1 MMTRYLNLFKF
12 EMKNILKDSMTVVLL
27 IYPLLIIG
35 LGAFVLPV
43 LLKRYGGDTPG
54 TITAGL
60 VMIVVFATVAP
71 FITAAL
77 LGFGLLDNRD
87 ENTLD
92 TIRVT
97 PLSLK
102 GYLIFKSVYAYVLS
116 VNASFF
122 SVMGTKWLS
131 GDGYTIMG
139 IDLFAE
145 FTVGTVF
152 IYALVGGLFTPVFGL
167 FLAAVAKNKIEGFAY
182 MKSAGMIVIVP
193 ALIVLET
200 MQDAKQYLLGI
211 IPIFWPVK
219 GLLKMSIPDFLHN
232 PADLPAWLY
241 PLIGAAYMIL
251 LIGIAYRFFEKKVQH

>member
-1 MMTRYLNLFKF
+1 MRRYLNLLKF
-12 EMKNILKDSMTVVLL
+12 ELKNILQDSMTVVLL

-35 LGAFVLPV
+35 IGSFVLPV
-43 LLKRYGGDTPG
+43 LLDRYGGDTPG
-54 TITAGL
+54 TRTAGL
-60 VMIVVFATVAP
+60 VMIVIFATIAP

-102 GYLIFKSVYAYVLS
+102 GYILFKSVYAYILS

-122 SVMGTKWLS
+122 AIMGTKWLS

-139 IDLFAE
+139 INLFAK
-145 FTVGTVF
+145 FSVGVVF

-182 MKSAGMIVIVP
+182 MKTAGMIVIVP
-193 ALIVLET
+193 ALIVLEA
-200 MQDAKQYLLGI
+200 MQDIRQYLLGI

-219 GLLKMSIPDFLHN
+219 GLMKMTELIEN

-241 PLIGAAYMIL
+241 PVLGTLYMTVLIGL
-251 LIGIAYRFFEKKVQH
+251 CYRFFEKKIQN